1 MFHVEH
7 NKLKQKTPIDTTNNN
22 KHSIYTKQLNSTTIM
37 FHVKPIDNN
46 FILYIIYEQK
56 LISKNISYKNRQKLF
71 PGKYFTKI
79 KISTDKNKQ

>member
-1 MFHVEH
+1 
-7 NKLKQKTPIDTTNNN
+7 
-22 KHSIYTKQLNSTTIM
+22 M
-37 FHVKPIDNN
+37 FHVKPINNN